1 MKNLYA
7 LHSIVALLIVCNFAH
22 AEITIVE
29 DNSSTNKVYMAKVI
43 SKKPIIEK
51 VPYMTTKNYCQKQY
65 GTIHYSGPA
74 TNTLILGVTLPFP
87 TPVCKLVNEQTYHN
101 VIKGYQVTYDFKGTL
116 KTAIL
121 HYEPSE
127 FVQVYNAP

>member
-7 LHSIVALLIVCNFAH
+7 LHGIVALLIVCNFAH

-51 VPYMTTKNYCQKQY
+51 VPYMATKNYCEKYY
-65 GTIHYSGPA
+65 GTVHYSGASVGTPIIA
-74 TNTLILGVTLPFP
+74 TTKSNQN
-87 TPVCKLVNEQTYHN
+87 PVCNLVTHEEFYN
-101 VIKGYQVTYDFKGTL
+101 VVKGYQVTYDFKGTL

-121 HYEPSE
+121 NNEPSE
-127 FVQVYNAP
+127 YVQVYNAP

>member
-1 MKNLYA
+1 MKNLCT

-29 DNSSTNKVYMAKVI
+29 DNSSTDKVYMAKVI

-51 VPYMTTKNYCQKQY
+51 VPYMTTKNYCQRQY
-65 GTIHYSGPA
+65 AITHYSGPG
-74 TNTLILGVTLPFP
+74 TSSLVLGVTPPLS
-87 TPVCKLVNEQTYHN
+87 TSICKLVNEQIYHN
-101 VIKGYQVTYDFKGTL
+101 VVKGYQVTYDFKGTL

-121 HYEPSE
+121 NNEPSE
-127 FVQVYNAP
+127 YVQVYNVP

>member
-1 MKNLYA
+1 MKKLSA
-7 LHSIVALLIVCNFAH
+7 LHSIIAISFFASS
-22 AEITIVE
+22 AKAGVVLVE
-29 DNSSTNKVYMAKVI
+29 DSSNQSGIYMAKVI

-51 VPYMTTKNYCQKQY
+51 VAYMATKNYCERYY
-65 GTIHYSGPA
+65 GTIHYSNASVSSPIIA
-74 TNTLILGVTLPFP
+74 KTQSDSN
-87 TPVCKLVNEQTYHN
+87 PVCSLVTHENYYD

>member
-51 VPYMTTKNYCQKQY
+51 VPYMATKNYCEKYY
-65 GTIHYSGPA
+65 GTVHYSGASVGTPIIA
-74 TNTLILGVTLPFP
+74 TTKSNQNS
-87 TPVCKLVNEQTYHN
+87 VCNLVIHEEFYN
-101 VIKGYQVTYDFKGTL
+101 VVKGYQVTYDFKGTL

-121 HYEPSE
+121 NNEPSE

>member
-1 MKNLYA
+1 MKNLYT

-29 DNSSTNKVYMAKVI
+29 DNSSTDKVYMAKVI

-65 GTIHYSGPA
+65 GITHYSGPG
-74 TNTLILGVTLPFP
+74 TNTLVLGMTPPLSTP
-87 TPVCKLVNEQTYHN
+87 TCKLVNEQAYHS
-101 VIKGYQVTYDFKGTL
+101 VVKGYQVTYDFKGTL
-116 KTAIL
+116 KTAFL
-121 HYEPSE
+121 NNEPSE
-127 FVQVYNAP
+127 YMQVYNVP

>member
-1 MKNLYA
+1 MKKLSV
-7 LHSIVALLIVCNFAH
+7 LHSIIAISFFASS
-22 AEITIVE
+22 AKSEVVLVE
-29 DNSSTNKVYMAKVI
+29 DSSTQSGIYMARVI
-43 SKKPIIEK
+43 SKKPIVEK
-51 VPYMTTKNYCQKQY
+51 VAYMATKNYCERYY
-65 GTIHYSGPA
+65 GTTHYSGTSVNSPIIA
-74 TNTLILGVTLPFP
+74 KTETDSR
-87 TPVCKLVNEQTYHN
+87 PVCNLVTHQNYYD